1 LVSQANMAMQHAKH
15 LGGNNFQFYTDS
27 LQASTLER
35 LQLENQLRKALDEH
49 QLSVF
54 YQPKL
59 CLATGKLNAAE
70 ALIRWEHPQW
80 GMVPPGDFIGLA
92 EETGL
97 IVPLGEF
104 VLRQACWQA
113 CEWQRQGL
121 APIRVSVNLSVH
133 QLRQGKLVSLVRQ
146 VLEETG
152 LDPQY
157 LELELTESQLLD
169 SVEHIIATF
178 QQLRDL
184 GVKLAID
191 DFGTG
196 YSSLSYLKR
205 IPVDYV
211 KIDQTFIRGLGQGR
225 EDAAITRAIIAMA
238 HGLALKVVAEGVE
251 DQQQLDFLR
260 RERCDEV
267 QGYLISRPMKAEGL
281 ADLLRKNADFS

>member
-1 LVSQANMAMQHAKH
+1 
-15 LGGNNFQFYTDS
+15 
-27 LQASTLER
+27 
-35 LQLENQLRKALDEH
+35 
-49 QLSVF
+49 
-54 YQPKL
+54 
-59 CLATGKLNAAE
+59 
-70 ALIRWEHPQW
+70 
-80 GMVPPGDFIGLA
+80 
-92 EETGL
+92 
-97 IVPLGEF
+97 
-104 VLRQACWQA
+104 A

-121 APIRVSVNLSVH
+121 APVRVSVNLSVH

-152 LDPQY
+152 LAPHL

-205 IPVDYV
+205 FPVDYV
-211 KIDQTFIRGLGQGR
+211 KIDQTFIRGLDEGS

-238 HGLALKVVAEGVE
+238 HSLGLKVVAEGVE
-251 DQQQLDFLR
+251 NPQQLEFLKLHG
-260 RERCDEV
+260 CDEV
-267 QGYLISRPMKAEGL
+267 QGYLISRPVEATEL
-281 ADLLRKNADFS
+281 VQLLRADSETRS

>member
-1 LVSQANMAMQHAKH
+1 

-27 LQASTLER
+27 LQTSTLER
-35 LQLENQLRKALDEH
+35 LQLENHLRKAVEDK
-49 QLSVF
+49 QLKVF

-70 ALIRWEHPQW
+70 ALVRWDHPTM
-80 GMVPPGDFIGLA
+80 GRVPPGDFIGLA

-97 IVPLGEF
+97 IGPIGEF

-113 CEWQRQGL
+113 CEWQRLGL
-121 APIRVSVNLSVH
+121 EAIRVSVNLSVH

-152 LDPQY
+152 LAPQY

-178 QQLRDL
+178 RQLRDL

-211 KIDQTFIRGLGQGR
+211 KIDQAFIRGLGEGTP
-225 EDAAITRAIIAMA
+225 DAAITRAIIAMA
-238 HGLALKVVAEGVE
+238 HGLKLKVVAEGVE
-251 DQQQLDFLR
+251 RPEQLEFLKT
-260 RERCDEV
+260 ERCDEV
-267 QGYLISRPMKAEGL
+267 QGYLISRPVEAEVLAGL
-281 ADLLRKNADFS
+281 LQAQVAS

>member
-1 LVSQANMAMQHAKH
+1 MAAS
-15 LGGNNFQFYTDS
+15 GAGADTRVGEPVG
-27 LQASTLER
+27 AST
-35 LQLENQLRKALDEH
+35 A
-49 QLSVF
+49 S
-54 YQPKL
+54 
-59 CLATGKLNAAE
+59 
-70 ALIRWEHPQW
+70 
-80 GMVPPGDFIGLA
+80 
-92 EETGL
+92 
-97 IVPLGEF
+97 
-104 VLRQACWQA
+104 RQAGQP
-113 CEWQRQGL
+113 G
-121 APIRVSVNLSVH
+121 AP
-133 QLRQGKLVSLVRQ
+133 GA
-146 VLEETG
+146 EETG

-225 EDAAITRAIIAMA
+225 EDLAITRAIIAMA
-238 HGLALKVVAEGVE
+238 HGLSLKVVAEGVE

-260 RERCDEV
+260 AENCDEV
-267 QGYLISRPMKAEGL
+267 QGYLISRPIEAEGL
-281 ADLLRKNADFS
+281 ADLLRKNADFPDG

>member
-1 LVSQANMAMQHAKH
+1 M
-15 LGGNNFQFYTDS
+15 G
-27 LQASTLER
+27 R
-35 LQLENQLRKALDEH
+35 
-49 QLSVF
+49 
-54 YQPKL
+54 
-59 CLATGKLNAAE
+59 
-70 ALIRWEHPQW
+70 
-80 GMVPPGDFIGLA
+80 VPPGDFIGLA

-97 IVPLGEF
+97 IGPIGEF

-121 APIRVSVNLSVH
+121 EPIRVSVNLSVH

-152 LDPQY
+152 LAPHY

-211 KIDQTFIRGLGQGR
+211 KIDQAFIRGLGQGS

-238 HGLALKVVAEGVE
+238 HGLSLKVVAEGVE
-251 DQQQLDFLR
+251 RQEQLEFLR
-260 RERCDEV
+260 AERCDEV
-267 QGYLISRPMKAEGL
+267 QGYLISRPVEAERL
-281 ADLLRKNADFS
+281 AGLLREQGNPL

>member
-1 LVSQANMAMQHAKH
+1 
-15 LGGNNFQFYTDS
+15 
-27 LQASTLER
+27 
-35 LQLENQLRKALDEH
+35 
-49 QLSVF
+49 
-54 YQPKL
+54 
-59 CLATGKLNAAE
+59 
-70 ALIRWEHPQW
+70 
-80 GMVPPGDFIGLA
+80 
-92 EETGL
+92 
-97 IVPLGEF
+97 
-104 VLRQACWQA
+104 
-113 CEWQRQGL
+113 
-121 APIRVSVNLSVH
+121 VSVNLSVH

-211 KIDQTFIRGLGQGR
+211 KIDRLSAALARARRCGDYPRDHCHGPWTGAQSGGRGRGR
-225 EDAAITRAIIAMA
+225 SAAAGFPRSG
-238 HGLALKVVAEGVE
+238 GL
-251 DQQQLDFLR
+251 R
-260 RERCDEV
+260 
-267 QGYLISRPMKAEGL
+267 
-281 ADLLRKNADFS
+281 

>member
-1 LVSQANMAMQHAKH
+1 
-15 LGGNNFQFYTDS
+15 
-27 LQASTLER
+27 
-35 LQLENQLRKALDEH
+35 
-49 QLSVF
+49 
-54 YQPKL
+54 
-59 CLATGKLNAAE
+59 
-70 ALIRWEHPQW
+70 
-80 GMVPPGDFIGLA
+80 VPPSDIIGLA

-146 VLEETG
+146 VLEETA

-211 KIDQTFIRGLGQGR
+211 KIDQAFIRGLGQGR

-260 RERCDEV
+260 GEQCDEV
-267 QGYLISRPMKAEGL
+267 QGYLISPPMRAEGL